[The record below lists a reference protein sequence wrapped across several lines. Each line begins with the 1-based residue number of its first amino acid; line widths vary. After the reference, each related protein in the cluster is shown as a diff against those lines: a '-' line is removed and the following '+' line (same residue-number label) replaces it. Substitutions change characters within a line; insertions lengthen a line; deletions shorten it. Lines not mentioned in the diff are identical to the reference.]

1 MAEWLKA
8 HAWKACLGYP
18 PNVGSNPTPS
28 AIIISQYNDFI
39 ADVWRAGFPGKELGI
54 MAPDGLVAEFLESV
68 SNKVQD
74 GSDLISAATPSRM
87 ERMSSRPNSS
97 VFLNGSKPRIKVSI
111 LFLFRRQAHVSILN

>member
-28 AIIISQYNDFI
+28 AIIISRYNDFI
-39 ADVWRAGFPGKELGI
+39 ADVWRVSFPGKELGI

-74 GSDLISAATPSRM
+74 GSDLIPAATPARM

-97 VFLNGSKPRIKVSI
+97 VFSSGSKPRIKVSI

>member
-28 AIIISQYNDFI
+28 AIIFSQYDDFI
-39 ADVWRAGFPGKELGI
+39 ADVRSSGFPGKELGI

-68 SNKVQD
+68 SNKVQG
-74 GSDLISAATPSRM
+74 GSDSISAAKPSRM
-87 ERMSSRPNSS
+87 ERMSSRLNSS
-97 VFLNGSKPRIKVSI
+97 VFSSGSKPRIKVSI

>member
-28 AIIISQYNDFI
+28 AIIFSQYDDFI
-39 ADVWRAGFPGKELGI
+39 ADVRSSGFPGKELGI

-68 SNKVQD
+68 SNKVQG
-74 GSDLISAATPSRM
+74 GSDSISAAKPSRM

-97 VFLNGSKPRIKVSI
+97 VFSSGSKPRIKVSI